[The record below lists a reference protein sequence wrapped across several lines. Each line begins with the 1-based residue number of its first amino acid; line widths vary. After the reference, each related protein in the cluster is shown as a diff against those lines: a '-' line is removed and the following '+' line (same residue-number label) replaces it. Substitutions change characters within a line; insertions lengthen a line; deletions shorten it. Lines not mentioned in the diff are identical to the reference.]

1 MQYYGGRQFIGS
13 FRIWCIALP
22 ECLKCSLESSPDI
35 WNICGKRAHDSSVVS
50 RILPFKVKDSQLP
63 TATIV
68 FLATF
73 PVLFVFVIF
82 LKLGQNMD
90 RIFLYYPCYFCSLHS
105 WTMSI
110 GHMMNVRL
118 KIPQNIITG
127 PDGLM

>member
-1 MQYYGGRQFIGS
+1 MVGDSSLGV
-13 FRIWCIALP
+13 FRIWCITLP

-68 FLATF
+68 FLVTF
-73 PVLFVFVIF
+73 PCFICICDIF

-90 RIFLYYPCYFCSLHS
+90 RILLYYPCYFCGLHS

-118 KIPQNIITG
+118 KIPQHIITG
-127 PDGLM
+127 PGGLM